1 MRHRLMILAVIPLL
15 LAVPSAAQP
24 NAPASDFGDLGGLG
38 LDPAQPAEKLTAR
51 VIPSHTVVEPNQTVH
66 LAVEMTIADGW
77 AFYSP
82 APGENVDAKGNPVRV
97 GAAEIAVD
105 AGPWSVGQRRWPTD
119 EKYVSGQFVNYVYK
133 GTAVAYVP
141 VTVSPSATQGFATV
155 QVTLSGQVCSPDS
168 CLNAEVAL
176 KQRLR
181 VGDEAVPNPDW
192 SEKLTAGL
200 DEALTAEQLRAT
212 HPSPA
217 SSQNAASGAAQDAPA
232 YSVLG
237 GIALALLAGL
247 ALNVMPCVLPVIP
260 LRLLSIVEMAGESRR
275 RYITLGLAF
284 AVGIVAFF
292 AVFAALSAAFAEV
305 LNLSAHFQIDWVRLL
320 MALIVLALAAN
331 MFGVFN
337 VVVPS
342 KLAAAEGKFT
352 GGGHMRS
359 LGMGLM
365 MAVLS
370 TPCSFGILAGVMLWA
385 QTQPTWLAAAAV
397 LAVGVGMAAPHVVLA
412 AMPSLIQKLP
422 KPGPWMEHFK
432 HAMGFIMLLVA
443 VWLFSTFAGEAYPF
457 WLVGFGVV
465 FVMGLWIWAGWVRY
479 DAPLGRK
486 LVVRGIAVAL
496 VVAAG
501 LVSIPRPAPPAVP
514 FEPFSPARLAE
525 AKQGDAPVVVKFTAS
540 WCIKCIQLEMAT
552 YDDPTLAAE
561 LASRDVVLIKA
572 DVTQDSS
579 PAARFLEETVGGAP
593 PLTLVYPA
601 GGQGQPQRLVGT
613 YTRQELLDALDKA
626 SQ

>member
-1 MRHRLMILAVIPLL
+1 MRHRLTILMLIPLL
-15 LAVPSAAQP
+15 LAGVCVAQP
-24 NAPASDFGDLGGLG
+24 NAPVPDLGDLGGLG
-38 LDPAQPAEKLTAR
+38 LDPAQPAENVTAR
-51 VIPSHTVVEPNQTVH
+51 VIPSHTVVEPNQTVL
-66 LAVEMTIADGW
+66 LAVEITVAEGW

-82 APGENVDAKGNPVRV
+82 APGENTDAKGNPVRV
-97 GAAEIAVD
+97 GPAEITVE
-105 AGPWSVGQRRWPTD
+105 AGRWSVGQRRWPAD
-119 EKYVSGQFVNYVYK
+119 EKYVSGPFVNYVYK

-141 VTVSPSATQGFATV
+141 LVVSPSATEGVATI
-155 QVTLSGQVCSPDS
+155 QLTLSGQVCSPDS
-168 CLNAEVAL
+168 CLNVEIPL

-181 VGDEAVPNPDW
+181 VADQAVANPAWSDELA
-192 SEKLTAGL
+192 AGL
-200 DEALTAEQLRAT
+200 DDALTAEQLRAT
-212 HPSPA
+212 HPAAPSSDAATA
-217 SSQNAASGAAQDAPA
+217 SRDAPS
-232 YSVLG
+232 YSVVG
-237 GIALALLAGL
+237 GLALALLAGL
-247 ALNVMPCVLPVIP
+247 ALNIMPCVLPVIP

-284 AVGIVAFF
+284 AAGIVAFF
-292 AVFAALSAAFAEV
+292 AVFAALSAGFAEV
-305 LNLSAHFQIDWVRLL
+305 LNLSAHFQIDWVRLV

-342 KLAAAEGKFT
+342 KLAGAESSFT
-352 GGGHMRS
+352 GGGHTRS

-397 LAVGVGMAAPHVVLA
+397 LAIGVGMAAPHVVLA

-443 VWLFSTFAGEAYPF
+443 VWLFSTFASEAYPF

-486 LVVRGIAVAL
+486 LVVRAIAVAL

-501 LVSIPRPAPPAVP
+501 VVAIPRPAPPAVP

-525 AKQGDAPVVVKFTAS
+525 ARQSGQPVVVKFTAS
-540 WCIKCIQLEMAT
+540 WCIKCIQLEMTT
-552 YDDPTLAAE
+552 YDDPSLAAE
-561 LASRDVVLIKA
+561 LASREVVLIKA
-572 DVTQDSS
+572 DVTHDSS

-601 GGQGQPQRLVGT
+601 TGQGQPQRLVGT
-613 YTRQELLDALDKA
+613 YTREELLTALDSA
-626 SQ
+626 RQ